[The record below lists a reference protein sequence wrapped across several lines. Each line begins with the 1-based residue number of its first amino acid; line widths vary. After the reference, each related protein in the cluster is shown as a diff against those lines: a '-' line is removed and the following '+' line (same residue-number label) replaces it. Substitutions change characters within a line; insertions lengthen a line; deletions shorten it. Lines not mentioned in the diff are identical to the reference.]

1 MWKDASWLKL
11 PEEEIL
17 EKEIYEGDMT
27 GRDSPPEKTPSAYL
41 QILSSFR
48 ILRDRR

>member
-27 GRDSPPEKTPSAYL
+27 GRAAALPEGSTDWCKID
-41 QILSSFR
+41 QILSPVSNQ
-48 ILRDRR
+48 